1 MQLSLPRRAMD
12 LVKSNAAGLALAFA
26 SAVALSTVSAQAAPA
41 DGEALFK
48 GRCQMCHTHKVDG
61 KNGVGPALYGI
72 AKRPAASVPAFNYS
86 AALKNSKLVW
96 TEAVLDKFLLAPS
109 KMVPGTRMVTAVPSA
124 TERKAVIAYLLSAK

>member
-86 AALKNSKLVW
+86 AALKNSKLILCAVGPKLMELIKL
-96 TEAVLDKFLLAPS
+96 TRLDRLLTIKPSQKEAVN
-109 KMVPGTRMVTAVPSA
+109 VWQ
-124 TERKAVIAYLLSAK
+124 